1 MYCIQSCIL
10 HDGWNNGNPWL
21 CCGRDDYKGNFN
33 TKRREEWRGQLS
45 RMSHIVASPAISQWG
60 YTQDGKR
67 SEHCL
72 EQFLVRRF
80 TVIEFDAERD
90 KDVQASILLWLARQ
104 WPLRLVVDS
113 AGKSLHGWFDT
124 RGTEEANLRLYF
136 NDLVRL
142 GADKAIYTL
151 CQFVRMPDGLRD
163 NSQRQAILYYERKQT

>member
-45 RMSHIVASPAISQWG
+45 RMSHIVSSPAISQWG

-113 AGKSLHGWFDT
+113 AGKSLHGWF
-124 RGTEEANLRLYF
+124 EAPRSRVAEQRLKAGLEVFGCDPRVFAYSQPVRVPGAFRDGRLQRLIWLR
-136 NDLVRL
+136 
-142 GADKAIYTL
+142 
-151 CQFVRMPDGLRD
+151 
-163 NSQRQAILYYERKQT
+163 E